1 MRAEKRKRRRLF
13 AADTGTYAARLRI
26 TAAFLSLIML
36 CYAVPAELVRAAAE
50 AAEAAQ
56 AEPRLIEP
64 YDDPPVSHTAGT
76 GLPEEAEPV
85 GEDAAAR
92 TATSKRYRLSD
103 GGVMVREYG
112 YPVHYA
118 DETTG
123 FYEEID
129 NRLVRTAVPAADGG
143 FYRNAAG
150 YYNVA
155 IADRM
160 TAGAHLFLEKDG
172 YGLALSGATS
182 GGAAAGGSSA
192 QAVVGVI
199 GGTVTAP
206 ESGAAED
213 IGPQTAA
220 EPAEAAETVATDAAE
235 TAEKAEAAEADVAAG
250 ADPAA
255 DEELPP
261 ASADEAADG
270 AETAA
275 ERPATDAL
283 TGAEKPVQAETVSA
297 AEKLHAALRYES
309 VFSGTD
315 FSYEVTPTGVRE
327 RIEIES
333 LRDSYEFT
341 FTLHTAGLEAFV
353 RGDAVDFCDGD
364 GTAVFRLAAPYMT
377 DAAGAYSEAVTYD
390 LSGTNGQY
398 TLTVTASAAW
408 INAPERVLPVSVQP
422 MFQTW
427 TGNTAE
433 GWTLHHD
440 GTRSAPSGGRVTVS
454 KDSDA
459 VVRMPVTTTV
469 PGMMLTRG
477 EVSLHADGT
486 DFDISRLSYEIYAA
500 STEADFADVTSIYD
514 LDIEPTYLWAAETGS
529 MADRWNSFFFSGSA
543 VQNDELLLVYRA
555 TNNSDTEVHVSVSAS
570 NYLPELTL
578 YYKHIQG
585 VTDFPTET
593 FETGD
598 AAAYVNMVS
607 RKSAA
612 VVKGLSVNTDY
623 QPLQVDLVYN
633 QGYDTFLSTLGV
645 SGYYGSHFKTTY
657 DQYVYGDGTIYYHV
671 GADGSVNVYR
681 WDTATNRICLS
692 EQTDKSI
699 SINGAQAILFDDL
712 GNETEFFNGRLT
724 AIRSENPF
732 LGEIR
737 VAYQENTDKID
748 AVQFYRYGS
757 QVPNNEIRYV
767 YSSAGRLS
775 DLKSYYRDADGVM
788 QLMGQK
794 SFAYDNSGNLTA
806 VKNSAGSTRLTLGYS
821 SGKLISV
828 RSSTGAGYSLLYS
841 NDLVY

>member
-76 GLPEEAEPV
+76 GQAAAAEAV
-85 GEDAAAR
+85 GEIASAR

-150 YYNVA
+150 YFQVA

-206 ESGAAED
+206 ETGAAESA
-213 IGPQTAA
+213 PQTAA
-220 EPAEAAETVATDAAE
+220 EPAEAAEAAATDAAE
-235 TAEKAEAAEADVAAG
+235 PAATAEADVAAG
-250 ADPAA
+250 TDPAA

-261 ASADEAADG
+261 ASADEAADET
-270 AETAA
+270 ETAVA
-275 ERPATDAL
+275 DAL
-283 TGAEKPVQAETVSA
+283 TGAEKPVPAETVSA

-341 FTLHTAGLEAFV
+341 FTLHTAGLETFV

-364 GTAVFRLAAPYMT
+364 GTTVFRLAAPRMT
-377 DAAGAYSEAVTYD
+377 DAAGAYSEAVTYG
-390 LSGTNGQY
+390 LSGADGRY
-398 TLTVTASAAW
+398 TLTVTASADW
-408 INAPERVLPVSVQP
+408 INAPERALPVSVEP

-427 TGNTAE
+427 TGHTAD

-459 VVRMPVTTTV
+459 VVRLPVTTTV

-477 EVSLHADGT
+477 EVSVRIDGAADGA
-486 DFDISRLSYEIYAA
+486 SAYEIYTAT
-500 STEADFADVTSIYD
+500 TESDFADV
-514 LDIEPTYLWAAETGS
+514 
-529 MADRWNSFFFSGSA
+529 
-543 VQNDELLLVYRA
+543 A
-555 TNNSDTEVHVSVSAS
+555 T
-570 NYLPELTL
+570 
-578 YYKHIQG
+578 I
-585 VTDFPTET
+585 
-593 FETGD
+593 
-598 AAAYVNMVS
+598 
-607 RKSAA
+607 
-612 VVKGLSVNTDY
+612 
-623 QPLQVDLVYN
+623 
-633 QGYDTFLSTLGV
+633 
-645 SGYYGSHFKTTY
+645 
-657 DQYVYGDGTIYYHV
+657 
-671 GADGSVNVYR
+671 
-681 WDTATNRICLS
+681 
-692 EQTDKSI
+692 
-699 SINGAQAILFDDL
+699 
-712 GNETEFFNGRLT
+712 
-724 AIRSENPF
+724 
-732 LGEIR
+732 
-737 VAYQENTDKID
+737 
-748 AVQFYRYGS
+748 
-757 QVPNNEIRYV
+757 
-767 YSSAGRLS
+767 
-775 DLKSYYRDADGVM
+775 
-788 QLMGQK
+788 
-794 SFAYDNSGNLTA
+794 
-806 VKNSAGSTRLTLGYS
+806 
-821 SGKLISV
+821 
-828 RSSTGAGYSLLYS
+828 
-841 NDLVY
+841 NDLVVSDEPIRTDEATGL